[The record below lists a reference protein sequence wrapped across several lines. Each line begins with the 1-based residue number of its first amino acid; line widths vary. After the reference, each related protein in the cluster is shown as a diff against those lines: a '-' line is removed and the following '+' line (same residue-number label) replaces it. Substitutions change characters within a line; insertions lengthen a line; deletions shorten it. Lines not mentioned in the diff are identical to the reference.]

1 MSKAILIILLL
12 TFLAAQCCGQLVLD
26 AKNWEKD
33 PTLKNVVPKGV
44 KGVTAFLKKTYPKK
58 VGKEKLKL
66 KKVLKVEQIDVA
78 GTNYKMDMELVA
90 GNQVFRCTRVVVHQP
105 LTCSKESHCLKYLS
119 GTGSYDHNC
128 SIA

>member
-1 MSKAILIILLL
+1 MKCQKPFSSSC
-12 TFLAAQCCGQLVLD
+12 CCGQLVGN

-33 PTLKNVVPKGV
+33 PTLENVVPKGV
-44 KGVTAFLKKTYPKK
+44 KGVAAFLKKTYPKK

-90 GNQVFRCTRVVVHQP
+90 GSQVFRCTRVVVHQP
-105 LTCSKESHCLKYLS
+105 LTCSEESHCLKYLS

-128 SIA
+128 SLA

>member
-1 MSKAILIILLL
+1 V
-12 TFLAAQCCGQLVLD
+12 GN

-33 PTLKNVVPKGV
+33 PTLENVVPKGV
-44 KGVTAFLKKTYPKK
+44 KGVAAFLKKTYPKK

-90 GNQVFRCTRVVVHQP
+90 GSQVFRCTRVVVHQP
-105 LTCSKESHCLKYLS
+105 LTCSEESHCLKYLS

-128 SIA
+128 SLA